1 MRTHRQRL
9 VIRIFPALVF
19 SLAILSSVVTG
30 CNYTNGHAAN
40 QIGKVQYKMGNY
52 TDAYYEFRRAVLDQP
67 HNADFH
73 YNAAAALNKQGNV
86 VAAEKAYRQ
95 ALQKDPAHQ
104 PSYHALA
111 RLMKDQGRLDEAKDL
126 LSAWV
131 DTQPYNAGSHIELAS
146 LHRETGDLVAAERS
160 LQTALQVQPNH
171 PIALAHLGQVYQDS
185 GQHHR
190 AIALYQRSLY
200 NHWQQPQVSSRLAA
214 LRGPYAPSLTA
225 RYAGIPSFYRS
236 HPAFINRNAGLP
248 PFGRYAQRWSPT
260 GLTTGGIYSRPNSV
274 ALEPIPMDSD
284 LIPNADPAHSTR
296 LGSESPK
303 GENH

>member
-1 MRTHRQRL
+1 MPTA
-9 VIRIFPALVF
+9 FVF
-19 SLAILSSVVTG
+19 SIAILSTMVTG

-73 YNAAAALNKQGNV
+73 YNAAAALHKQGNLV
-86 VAAEKAYRQ
+86 EAEKAYRQ
-95 ALQKDPAHQ
+95 ALHKDPAHQ

-111 RLMKDQGRLDEAKDL
+111 RLLKDQGRTDEAKDL

-131 DTQPYNAGSHIELAS
+131 DTQPYNAGSHIELAAIQ
-146 LHRETGDLVAAERS
+146 RVTGDLVAAEKS

-185 GQHHR
+185 GQHDR
-190 AIALYQRSLY
+190 AVALYQRSLY
-200 NHWQQPQVSSRLAA
+200 NHWQQPHVSSRLAA

-225 RYAGIPSFYRS
+225 RYAGRPSFYRS
-236 HPAFINRNAGLP
+236 HPAFVNRNAGLP
-248 PFGRYAQRWSPT
+248 SFGRYAQGWSPT
-260 GLTTGGIYSRPNSV
+260 GLTTGGIYSGSSSI
-274 ALEPIPMDSD
+274 ALEPIPMNPA
-284 LIPNADPAHSTR
+284 LIPNADPAHSTQ
-296 LGSESPK
+296 LSSESPD
-303 GENH
+303 GENR